1 MVEKMTVR
9 EVDSKELLARLKE
22 ELKKLNELQPPQWSH
37 FVKTG
42 VHKERLPEQ
51 PDWWY
56 TRAASLLRRIY
67 IDGPVGISRLRSYYG
82 GRQNRG
88 QAPEHFRKAGGKILR
103 TILQQLEQA
112 GLVRK
117 IERRGRKLTQKGAAM
132 LDNLAKQMKTE
143 QKEA

>member
-9 EVDSKELLARLKE
+9 EVDSKALLARLKE

-56 TRAASLLRRIY
+56 ARAASLLRRIY

-117 IERRGRKLTQKGAAM
+117 IERRGRKPAQKGAAM